1 MNGSCFSVWQGGFG
15 GFGGGQG
22 GFGGDPNDIFEEFA
36 GCEPLVVM
44 TPYNCDP
51 LLIVIPATFLTFLSL
66 LAVCTAGGVTHSVE
80 DGPRIESY
88 LVSRN

>member
-36 GCEPLVVM
+36 GYDYPCGYHPLMIM
-44 TPYNCDP
+44 TP
-51 LLIVIPATFLTFLSL
+51 LWL
-66 LAVCTAGGVTHSVE
+66 
-80 DGPRIESY
+80 
-88 LVSRN
+88 